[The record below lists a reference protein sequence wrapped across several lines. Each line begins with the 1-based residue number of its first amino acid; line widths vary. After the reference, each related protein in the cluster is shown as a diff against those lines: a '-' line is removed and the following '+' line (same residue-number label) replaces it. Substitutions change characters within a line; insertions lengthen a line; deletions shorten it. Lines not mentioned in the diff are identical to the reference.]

1 MTFVDFAELRG
12 RRSGHIKLHG
22 PEGFAGMRKA
32 GRLTARGARSAGR
45 RVKPGVTTNA
55 LDEFVFDFARA
66 NGAYPATLGYRGYR
80 KSICTSINHVVCHGI
95 RTPSRSKRR
104 HAQHRRH

>member
-1 MTFVDFAELRG
+1 MTFIDSAQSRG

-32 GRLTARGARSAGR
+32 GRLTAEALDLLAE

-55 LDEFVFDFARA
+55 LDKFVYEFARDH
-66 NGAYPATLGYRGYR
+66 GAYPAPLLYRGFA
-80 KSICTSINHVVCHGI
+80 
-95 RTPSRSKRR
+95 SRSAPRSTTSSATASPTTSR
-104 HAQHRRH
+104 CATATSSTST